1 MLCCATEVTDSA
13 ALLSKREAA
22 DQSEKYRDEVRPRV
36 HSLLRAHLPVRL
48 RSMSARA
55 SQSKYMQWLTVAPDL
70 CSFVFL
76 ARLRW
81 HWRSGMRRTG

>member
-36 HSLLRAHLPVRL
+36 LLSIHCYVHTFLFVC
-48 RSMSARA
+48 
-55 SQSKYMQWLTVAPDL
+55 AP
-70 CSFVFL
+70 
-76 ARLRW
+76 
-81 HWRSGMRRTG
+81 

>member
-1 MLCCATEVTDSA
+1 MVCAFLVESLYRFV
-13 ALLSKREAA
+13 ALVP
-22 DQSEKYRDEVRPRV
+22 EVRPRV